1 MLYLYVP
8 FPHPGRYL
16 CHMQLVL
23 LTALTMIAFAANSV
37 LNRMAVDGMF
47 IDPGSFALIR
57 VVSGAAVLG
66 MVLTVRG
73 GRMQMRVKPR
83 LIGAVSLS
91 VYMVGFSL
99 AYLTLDAGLGA
110 LILFGTVQMT
120 MFAHAAR
127 QPEGLGTRR
136 LIGALVAFAGLIYVL
151 APGAGGPAYLSG
163 AVMMIAAGLGW
174 AVYTIAG
181 RSEADALGAT
191 AANFLIA
198 VPMLTLLLVGGG
210 TDVTFTGAGLAI
222 LSGAV
227 TSGLGYA
234 LWYSVLPRLETSAA
248 AVVQLSVPVI
258 AIAGGVLFLG
268 EQLTLR
274 IILAAIVVLGGIAVA
289 VTASPAQADR
299 KAAPHPDQMPED

>member
-1 MLYLYVP
+1 
-8 FPHPGRYL
+8 
-16 CHMQLVL
+16 MQLAL

-57 VVSGAAVLG
+57 VVSGAVVLG
-66 MVLTVRG
+66 MILTVRG
-73 GRMQMRVKPR
+73 GKMQMRAKPR

-127 QPEGLGTRR
+127 RPGGLGARR
-136 LIGALVAFAGLIYVL
+136 LTGALVAFAGLIYVL
-151 APGAGGPAYLSG
+151 SPGIGGPAYLSG
-163 AVMMIAAGLGW
+163 AVMMIAAGMGW

-181 RSEADALGAT
+181 QSEADALGAT

-198 VPMLTLLLVGGG
+198 VPLLTLLLVGGG
-210 TDVTFTGAGLAI
+210 TDVTFAGAGLAI

-234 LWYSVLPRLETSAA
+234 LWYSILPRLDTSAA

-268 EQLTLR
+268 EPLTLR
-274 IILAAIVVLGGIAVA
+274 IVIAAIVVLGGIAVA
-289 VTASPAQADR
+289 VTASPAQAGH
-299 KAAPHPDQMPED
+299 KAAPNRDQTPED